1 MKIQTVQQLLTT
13 AMTYVL
19 DFEEKMAQAAPKMA
33 GAAADADL
41 KELFS
46 KTATKSKDYAT
57 TVKQAFQ
64 RLGEQV
70 HREDNHIANA
80 MIREV
85 EEMIKNTDSGPI
97 RDAALIV
104 AANQQQL
111 FRVASYGSLASYAK
125 VIGKQDA
132 VKEVAHTLED
142 SKTGDKKFTELAESK
157 INKQAAEV
165 GEAVAA

>member
-1 MKIQTVQQLLTT
+1 MKIQSVQQLLTT

-19 DFEEKMAQAAPKMA
+19 DFEEKIAQTAPKMA
-33 GAAADADL
+33 EAASDADL
-41 KELFS
+41 KDLFS
-46 KTATKSKDYAT
+46 KTAKKSKDYAT
-57 TVKQAFQ
+57 TVEQAFQ
-64 RLGEQV
+64 KLGEQV

-111 FRVASYGSLASYAK
+111 FRVASYGSIDGYAK
-125 VIGKQDA
+125 AVGKQDA
-132 VKEVAHTLED
+132 VSETNESLED
-142 SKTGDKKFTELAESK
+142 SKNGDKKFTELAESR
-157 INKQAAEV
+157 INKQAAKA
-165 GEAVAA
+165 GDAVTA

>member
-1 MKIQTVQQLLTT
+1 MKIASVQQLLTT

-19 DFEEKMAQAAPKMA
+19 DAEEKLAQAAPKMA
-33 GAAADADL
+33 EASSDSEL
-41 KELFS
+41 KELFG
-46 KTATKSKDYAT
+46 KTATKSKDYAS
-57 TVKQAFQ
+57 TVEQAFGK
-64 RLGEQV
+64 LGEQV
-70 HREDNHIANA
+70 QRNENHIVAA

-85 EEMIKNTDSGPI
+85 EEMIQNTDAGSV

-132 VKEVAHTLED
+132 VREIAASLED
-142 SKTGDKKFTELAESK
+142 SKNGDKKFTELAESK
-157 INKQAAEV
+157 INQQAAQA
-165 GEAVAA
+165 GELVNA

>member
-1 MKIQTVQQLLTT
+1 MKIQSVQQLLTT

-19 DFEEKMAQAAPKMA
+19 DFEEKIAEAAPKMA
-33 GAAADADL
+33 DAASDADL
-41 KELFS
+41 KDLFS

-57 TVKQAFQ
+57 TVEQAFQ
-64 RLGEQV
+64 KLGEQV

-80 MIREV
+80 MVREV

-111 FRVASYGSLASYAK
+111 FRVASYGSLDGYAK
-125 VIGKQDA
+125 AIGKQDA
-132 VKEVAHTLED
+132 VRETNQSLED

-157 INKQAAEV
+157 INKQAAEA